1 MIAAFRYGKATAAK
15 GGGAKGGGAKGGGG
29 GDSGPPGVITA
40 LFDDAVSMAAFEGS
54 WTQGGSSGPWS
65 LVRDC
70 YISFVLHRDM
80 TMVSV
85 VHSFMGLMIIWYWKV
100 VLESTPRE

>member
-1 MIAAFRYGKATAAK
+1 MIAAFRYGKATA
-15 GGGAKGGGAKGGGG
+15 AKGGGAKGGGG